1 MNSFIKHLLRLKKS
15 NVYGRMLFICL
26 LLSVAVILSSES
38 QFLFEGPLLGPKI
51 GGLITSVFQVIVWAY
66 YVLLTRLLGY
76 SKRSVNLVFGAFI
89 LSIFVVFYV
98 SNPFLDVVHDEY
110 KPLVYGLCHGGTI
123 LLNVFMAFIILKDIF
138 GSQETH
144 SDHIWGAIVVY
155 VMMIMVFAD
164 IYEVISLYTPGFL
177 GTYFEMGWPN
187 YTQIIMY
194 SINAASG
201 MDALFPNAHPLL
213 LKLGNLQNIISNLYL
228 IVILGRL
235 LSHPIKLTPKSD

>member
-1 MNSFIKHLLRLKKS
+1 
-15 NVYGRMLFICL
+15 MLFICL

-38 QFLFEGPLLGPKI
+38 QFLFDDPSLGPKI
-51 GGLITSVFQVIVWAY
+51 GGLITSVFQVLMAAY
-66 YVLLTRLLGY
+66 YVLVVRLLGY
-76 SKRSVNLVFGAFI
+76 SKRYINIVLGAFV
-89 LSIFVVFYV
+89 LGMFVAFYV
-98 SNPFLDVVHDEY
+98 SNPLFDVIQDGY
-110 KPLVYGLCHGGTI
+110 KPVVYGMSHGGTI
-123 LLNVFMAFIILKDIF
+123 LLNVFMASIILKDIF
-138 GSQETH
+138 GSKETH

-164 IYEVISLYTPGFL
+164 IYEVISLYTPEFL
-177 GTYFEMGWPN
+177 GAYFEMGWPN

-194 SINAASG
+194 SINSASG

-235 LSHPIKLTPKSD
+235 LSHPLGLTSKPD